1 MRDLQEAFGFIGK
14 HVAYQIGQGVVS
26 PLLLSN
32 QAIAAYERHR
42 EKTPLRLVE
51 YE

>member
-1 MRDLQEAFGFIGK
+1 MRDPQEAFEFIGK
-14 HVAYQIGQGVVS
+14 YVAYQIGQGVVS

>member
-1 MRDLQEAFGFIGK
+1 LRDLQDVFEFIGK
-14 HVAYQIGQGVVS
+14 YVAYQIGQGVVS
-26 PLLLSN
+26 PLRLSN